1 MNILNIYKKK
11 LRIQFNYFIGKNS
24 ILSMLFSLKTL
35 LSIQAKGENNLQYS
49 EPINALR
56 FLSADAVQKANSG
69 HPGMP
74 MGMAEI
80 ATALW
85 SKHLKHNPLNPTWFD
100 RDRFVLSNGHGSML
114 LYSLLHLTGYKLSI
128 EDIKDFRQLKSK
140 TPGHPEYDI
149 NIGVETTTGPLGQG
163 IANAVGMAIS
173 EKMLAAQFNKD
184 DIKPIDHYTYV
195 FLGDGCLMEGISHE
209 ACSFAGTHELGK
221 LICFYDQNGIS
232 IDGEIDNWFTDDS
245 VKRFES
251 YGWQTICVD
260 GHNVEE
266 ISEAISKAKEEPKKP
281 SMIFCKT
288 TIGFGSPNKSG
299 TADVHGAP
307 LGDEEIEKTREAL
320 GWQYTAFE
328 IPKDVY
334 DFWDSKKSG
343 AEKNATWENSIKSY
357 KDKYPNDSL
366 ELERRIKGDM
376 PAKFEQNFLDFLND
390 CNTNNLPMA
399 TRKASKACLD
409 FFVKEMPELVGG
421 SADLTPSN
429 NTFSASSTTF
439 SSENPSGNHINYG
452 VREFGMSAIMN
463 GMVLHGGIKP
473 YGATFLVFT
482 DYARNA
488 VRLSAL
494 MGLPNIFVY
503 THDSVALGEDGPTHQ
518 PIEHMVTLR
527 STPNMD
533 SWRPADLVETAVA
546 WKNAISSLSTPT
558 CLIFSRQGTSAI
570 ERTPEQLSSIEN
582 GGYLLEE
589 HEDPNITIV
598 ASGSEVQL
606 AIDAAQELKNESINA
621 NVVSMP
627 SLDVFLKQ
635 SNEIQNKIINPNKPV
650 LVVECAHPN
659 SWYKILNRSDKVIGI
674 ETFGESAPG
683 SELLE
688 HFGFNKDNVIQTA
701 KSLVND

>member
-1 MNILNIYKKK
+1 M
-11 LRIQFNYFIGKNS
+11 QQS
-24 ILSMLFSLKTL
+24 DH
-35 LSIQAKGENNLQYS
+35 
-49 EPINALR
+49 INVLR

-85 SKHLKHNPLNPTWFD
+85 SKHLRHNPKNPTWFN

-114 LYSLLHLTGYKLSI
+114 LYSLLHLTGYDLSVD
-128 EDIKDFRQLKSK
+128 DIKDFRKLKSK

-149 NIGVETTTGPLGQG
+149 DIGIETTTGPLGQG
-163 IANAVGMAIS
+163 IANAVGMAVA
-173 EKMLAAQFNKD
+173 EKILAAEFNKD
-184 DIKPIDHYTYV
+184 DIKPIDHFTYV

-209 ACSFAGTHELGK
+209 ACSFAGTHNLGK

-232 IDGEIDNWFTDDS
+232 IDGEIEHWFTDDS

-260 GHNVEE
+260 GHDIED
-266 ISEAISKAKEEPKKP
+266 IDGAIHKAKEEVNKP
-281 SMIFCKT
+281 TMIFCKT
-288 TIGFGSPNKSG
+288 TIGYGSPNKSG

-307 LGDEEIEKTREAL
+307 LGDEELKETREAL
-320 GWQYTAFE
+320 GWNYKPFE
-328 IPKDVY
+328 VPQEVY
-334 DFWDSKKSG
+334 DFWNFKEEGASFNDSWNKLLKDYKK
-343 AEKNATWENSIKSY
+343 
-357 KDKYPNDSL
+357 KYPNDSL
-366 ELERRIKGDM
+366 ELHRRIDGHL
-376 PAKFEQNFLDFLND
+376 PNNFQESYESFLNE
-390 CNTNNLPMA
+390 CNSNNLSMA

-409 FFVKEMPELVGG
+409 FFVKEMPELIGG

-429 NTFSASSTTF
+429 NTFSSSSSTF
-439 SSENPSGNHINYG
+439 SNENASGNHINYG

-463 GMVLHGGIKP
+463 GMVLHGAIKP

-494 MGLPNIFVY
+494 MKLPNIFVY

-527 STPNMD
+527 STPNLNN
-533 SWRPADLVETAVA
+533 WRPADLVETAVS
-546 WKNAISSLSTPT
+546 WKSAVSSQKTPT
-558 CLIFSRQGTSAI
+558 CLIYSRQGTSAI
-570 ERTPEQLSSIEN
+570 KRSPDQISMIDM

-589 HEDPNITIV
+589 SDDFDLTIV

-606 AIDAAQELKNESINA
+606 ALDAAKELKNDSINA

-627 SLDVFLKQ
+627 CLDIFLDQDK
-635 SNEIQNKIINPNKPV
+635 EYQNKIINPEKPV

-659 SWYKILNRSDKVIGI
+659 SWYRILNRNDKVIGI

-683 SELLE
+683 SELLN
-688 HFGFNKDNVIQTA
+688 HFGFNTDNVIKTA
-701 KSLVND
+701 KSLIND

>member
-1 MNILNIYKKK
+1 LH
-11 LRIQFNYFIGKNS
+11 QS
-24 ILSMLFSLKTL
+24 D
-35 LSIQAKGENNLQYS
+35 
-49 EPINALR
+49 PINALR
-56 FLSADAVQKANSG
+56 FLSVDAVQKANSG

-85 SKHLKHNPLNPTWFD
+85 SKHLKHNPANPTWFN

-114 LYSLLHLTGYKLSI
+114 LYSLLHLTGYDISM

-149 NIGVETTTGPLGQG
+149 DIGVETTTGPLGQG
-163 IANAVGMAIS
+163 IANAVGMAMS
-173 EKMLAAQFNKD
+173 EKILGAQFNKD
-184 DIKPIDHYTYV
+184 DIKLIDHFTYV

-209 ACSFAGTHELGK
+209 VCSFAGTHKLGK

-232 IDGEIDNWFTDDS
+232 IDGEIENWFTDDS

-251 YGWQTICVD
+251 YGWHTICVD
-260 GHNVEE
+260 GHDVKE
-266 ISEAISKAKEEPKKP
+266 IDEAISKAKKESSKP
-281 SMIFCKT
+281 SMIFCRT

-299 TADVHGAP
+299 TADVHGSP
-307 LGDEEIEKTREAL
+307 LGEDEIKKTREAL
-320 GWQYTAFE
+320 GWNFSSFE
-328 IPKDVY
+328 VPQEVY
-334 DFWDSKKSG
+334 DFWDSKDSG
-343 AEKNATWENSIKSY
+343 LNINSKWNELLKTY
-357 KDKYPNDSL
+357 EERYPNDSL
-366 ELERRIKGDM
+366 ELRRRINGEM
-376 PAKFEQNFLDFLND
+376 PENFQEDFKSFLND
-390 CNTNNLPMA
+390 CNLNNSPMA

-429 NTFSASSTTF
+429 NTFSNFSSTF
-439 SSENPSGNHINYG
+439 SNDNPSGNHINYG

-527 STPNMD
+527 STPNLNN
-533 SWRPADLVETAVA
+533 WRPADLVETAVA
-546 WKNAISSLSTPT
+546 WKNAVSSTTTPT

-570 ERTPEQLSSIEN
+570 NRTSEQLSSIEM

-589 HEDPNITIV
+589 NDNPNMTII

-606 AIDAAQELKNESINA
+606 ALDAAKELKNESIEA

-627 SLDVFLKQ
+627 SLDIFLEQ
-635 SNEIQNKIINPNKPV
+635 SHEFQNKVINPDKPV

-674 ETFGESAPG
+674 ESFGESAPG
-683 SELLE
+683 SELLD
-688 HFGFNKDNVIQTA
+688 HFGFNKENVIETA
-701 KSLVND
+701 KSLIND

>member
-1 MNILNIYKKK
+1 
-11 LRIQFNYFIGKNS
+11 
-24 ILSMLFSLKTL
+24 MLFSLKTL

-195 FLGDGCLMEGISHE
+195 FLGDGCLMEGVSHE

-266 ISEAISKAKEEPKKP
+266 ISEAISKAKEESKKP

-320 GWQYTAFE
+320 GWQYSAFE

-357 KDKYPNDSL
+357 KDKYPDDSL

-390 CNTNNLPMA
+390 CNRNNLPMA

-409 FFVKEMPELVGG
+409 FFVKELPELVGG

-683 SELLE
+683 SKLLE

>member
-1 MNILNIYKKK
+1 MQK
-11 LRIQFNYFIGKNS
+11 
-24 ILSMLFSLKTL
+24 
-35 LSIQAKGENNLQYS
+35 S

-114 LYSLLHLTGYKLSI
+114 LYSLLHLTGYDLSI

-149 NIGVETTTGPLGQG
+149 DIGVETTTGPLGQG

-173 EKMLAAQFNKD
+173 EKILAAEFNKD

-195 FLGDGCLMEGISHE
+195 FLGDGCLMEGVSHE
-209 ACSFAGTHELGK
+209 ACSFAATHNLGK

-245 VKRFES
+245 VKRFDS

-266 ISEAISKAKEEPKKP
+266 VSDAISKAKEEPNKP
-281 SMIFCKT
+281 TMIFCKT

-320 GWQYTAFE
+320 GWNYSAFE
-328 IPKDVY
+328 VPKEVY

-343 AEKNATWENSIKSY
+343 AGINSIWDDLIKNY
-357 KDKYPNDSL
+357 KEKYPNESL
-366 ELERRIKGDM
+366 ELERRIKGDL
-376 PAKFEQNFLDFLND
+376 PENFQQSFLNFLND
-390 CNTNNLPMA
+390 CNSNNSPMA

-429 NTFSASSTTF
+429 NTFSASSSTF
-439 SSENPSGNHINYG
+439 SNENPSGNHINYG

-518 PIEHMVTLR
+518 PIEHLVTLR
-527 STPNMD
+527 STPNLN

-546 WKNAISSLSTPT
+546 WNNAVSSATTPT

-570 ERTPEQLSSIEN
+570 ERTPEQLSYIN
-582 GGYLLEE
+582 IGGYLLEK

-606 AIDAAQELKNESINA
+606 AIDAAKELKNESINA

-627 SLDVFLKQ
+627 CLDVFLKQ
-635 SNEIQNKIINPNKPV
+635 SNQLQDKVINPNKPV
-650 LVVECAHPN
+650 LVIECAHPN
-659 SWYKILNRSDKVIGI
+659 SWYKILNRSDKVIGM

-688 HFGFNKDNVIQTA
+688 HFGFNKDNVIQAA
-701 KSLVND
+701 KSLIND

>member
-1 MNILNIYKKK
+1 
-11 LRIQFNYFIGKNS
+11 
-24 ILSMLFSLKTL
+24 MLFSLKTL
-35 LSIQAKGENNLQYS
+35 LSIQAKGENNLQHS

-266 ISEAISKAKEEPKKP
+266 ISEAISKAKEESKKP

-320 GWQYTAFE
+320 GWQYSAFE

>member
-1 MNILNIYKKK
+1 MQQKD
-11 LRIQFNYFIGKNS
+11 
-24 ILSMLFSLKTL
+24 
-35 LSIQAKGENNLQYS
+35 
-49 EPINALR
+49 PINALR
-56 FLSADAVQKANSG
+56 FLSIDAVQRANSG

-85 SKHLKHNPLNPTWFD
+85 SNHLNHNPLNPHWFN

-114 LYSLLHLTGYKLSI
+114 LYSLLHLTGYNLSI
-128 EDIKDFRQLKSK
+128 DDLKDFRKLKSK
-140 TPGHPEYDI
+140 TPGHPEYDLD
-149 NIGVETTTGPLGQG
+149 IGVETTTGPLGQG

-173 EKMLAAQFNKD
+173 EKILAAEFNEE
-184 DIKPIDHYTYV
+184 DIKPIDHYTYA

-209 ACSFAGTHELGK
+209 ACSFAGTHNLGK
-221 LICFYDQNGIS
+221 LICFYDENGIS
-232 IDGEIDNWFTDDS
+232 IDGEIKNWFTDDS
-245 VKRFES
+245 VQRFDS

-260 GHNVEE
+260 GHNLDE
-266 ISEAISKAKEEPKKP
+266 INKAISKAKKEVSKP

-307 LGDEEIEKTREAL
+307 LGEEEVIKTREAL
-320 GWQYTAFE
+320 NWHYGEFE
-328 IPKDVY
+328 IPQEIY
-334 DFWDSKKSG
+334 DFWNASDKG
-343 AEKNATWENSIKSY
+343 ATLNSEWNKLLKSY
-357 KDKYPNDSL
+357 EAKYSQKSK
-366 ELERRIKGDM
+366 ELKRRIDGDL
-376 PAKFEQNFLDFLND
+376 PEGFESNFKDFLSECDSQNS
-390 CNTNNLPMA
+390 PMA

-409 FFVKEMPELVGG
+409 FFVKQVPELIGG

-429 NTFSASSTTF
+429 NTFSASSSTF
-439 SSENPSGNHINYG
+439 SNENPSGNHINYG

-518 PIEHMVTLR
+518 PIEHIVTLR
-527 STPNMD
+527 STPNLNN
-533 SWRPADLVETAVA
+533 WRPADLVETAVA
-546 WKNAISSLSTPT
+546 WKNAVCSKITPT

-570 ERTPEQLSSIEN
+570 ERTKEQISAIEM
-582 GGYLLEE
+582 GGYLLKEKK
-589 HEDPNITIV
+589 DNDITIV

-606 AIDAAQELKNESINA
+606 ALDAAKELENKSINA

-627 SLDVFLKQ
+627 SLDIFLQQ
-635 SNEIQNKIINPNKPV
+635 SSEFQKMVIDPHKPV

-659 SWYKILNRSDKVIGI
+659 SWYKILNRSDKVLGI
-674 ETFGESAPG
+674 EAFGESAPG

-688 HFGFNKDNVIQTA
+688 HFGFNKEKVIQA
-701 KSLVND
+701 AISLIDV

>member
-1 MNILNIYKKK
+1 M
-11 LRIQFNYFIGKNS
+11 RQS
-24 ILSMLFSLKTL
+24 D
-35 LSIQAKGENNLQYS
+35 
-49 EPINALR
+49 PINALR
-56 FLSADAVQKANSG
+56 FLSIDAVQKANSG

-85 SKHLKHNPLNPTWFD
+85 KNHLQHNPLNPTWFN

-114 LYSLLHLTGYKLSI
+114 LYSLLHLTGYALSI
-128 EDIKDFRQLKSK
+128 DDIKDFRQLRSK
-140 TPGHPEYDI
+140 TPGHPEYDLDTGI
-149 NIGVETTTGPLGQG
+149 ETTTGPLGQG
-163 IANAVGMAIS
+163 IGNAVGMAIS
-173 EKMLAAQFNKD
+173 EKILAAEFNKE

-195 FLGDGCLMEGISHE
+195 FLGDGCLMEGVSHE
-209 ACSFAGTHELGK
+209 VCSFASTHNLGK

-232 IDGEIDNWFTDDS
+232 IDGEIENWFTDDS
-245 VKRFES
+245 VKRFDG

-260 GHNVEE
+260 GHNVED
-266 ISEAISKAKEEPKKP
+266 INEAIVKAKNETNKP

-307 LGDEEIEKTREAL
+307 LGDEEIEKTRKAL
-320 GWQYTAFE
+320 DWQYSPFE
-328 IPKDVY
+328 VPEDIYEFWNSKDSGNKVNAN
-334 DFWDSKKSG
+334 WD
-343 AEKNATWENSIKSY
+343 EIVKNYQE
-357 KDKYPNDSL
+357 KYPDESI
-366 ELERRIKGDM
+366 ELHRRIKGQM
-376 PAKFEQNFLDFLND
+376 PENFEENFKAFLDD
-390 CNTNNLPMA
+390 CNLNNPSMA

-409 FFVKEMPELVGG
+409 FFVKEMPELIGG

-429 NTFSASSTTF
+429 NTYSASSSTF
-439 SSENPSGNHINYG
+439 SNKNPSGNHINYG

-527 STPNMD
+527 STPNLNN
-533 SWRPADLVETAVA
+533 WRPADLVETAVA
-546 WKNAISSLSTPT
+546 WKDAVSSTKTPT

-570 ERTPEQLSSIEN
+570 TRTPEQLNSIQM
-582 GGYLLEE
+582 GGYLLKANENS
-589 HEDPNITIV
+589 DITIV
-598 ASGSEVQL
+598 ASGSELQL
-606 AIDAAQELKNESINA
+606 ALDASAELENDSINA

-627 SLDVFLKQ
+627 SLDIFLEQ
-635 SNEIQNKIINPNKPV
+635 SEEFQNTIIDTSKPV
-650 LVVECAHPN
+650 LVVECGHPN

-674 ETFGESAPG
+674 ESFGESAPG
-683 SELLE
+683 NVLLE
-688 HFGFNKDNVIQTA
+688 HFGFTLENVVGTA
-701 KSLVND
+701 KSLIDD

>member
-1 MNILNIYKKK
+1 MH
-11 LRIQFNYFIGKNS
+11 QS
-24 ILSMLFSLKTL
+24 D
-35 LSIQAKGENNLQYS
+35 
-49 EPINALR
+49 PINALR
-56 FLSADAVQKANSG
+56 FLSIDAVQKANSG

-85 SKHLKHNPLNPTWFD
+85 KNHLKHNPLNPTWFN

-114 LYSLLHLTGYKLSI
+114 LYSLLHLTGYPLSI
-128 EDIKDFRQLKSK
+128 DDIKDFRQLKSK
-140 TPGHPEYDI
+140 TPGHPEYDLDTGI
-149 NIGVETTTGPLGQG
+149 ETTTGPLGQG
-163 IANAVGMAIS
+163 IGNAVGMAIS
-173 EKMLAAQFNKD
+173 EKIMAAEFNKE

-195 FLGDGCLMEGISHE
+195 FLGDGCLMEGVSHE
-209 ACSFAGTHELGK
+209 ACSFASTHNLGK

-232 IDGEIDNWFTDDS
+232 IDGEIENWFTDDS
-245 VKRFES
+245 VKRFDG

-266 ISEAISKAKEEPKKP
+266 INEAIVKAKNETNKP

-307 LGDEEIEKTREAL
+307 LGDEEIEKTRNAL
-320 GWQYTAFE
+320 DWQYPPFE
-328 IPKDVY
+328 VPENIYEFWNSKDSGNEVNTS
-334 DFWDSKKSG
+334 WD
-343 AEKNATWENSIKSY
+343 EIIENY
-357 KDKYPNDSL
+357 QEKYPDESM
-366 ELERRIKGDM
+366 ELHRRIKGEM
-376 PAKFEQNFLDFLND
+376 PENFEENFKVFLEE
-390 CNTNNLPMA
+390 CNLNNPSMA

-409 FFVKEMPELVGG
+409 FFVKEMPELIGG

-429 NTFSASSTTF
+429 NTFSASSSTF
-439 SSENPSGNHINYG
+439 SNENPSGNHINYG

-527 STPNMD
+527 STPNLNN
-533 SWRPADLVETAVA
+533 WRPADLVETAVA
-546 WKNAISSLSTPT
+546 WKNAVSSTKTPT
-558 CLIFSRQGTSAI
+558 CLIFSRQGTSPINRTSDQLNAI
-570 ERTPEQLSSIEN
+570 KM
-582 GGYLLEE
+582 GGYLLKVN
-589 HEDPNITIV
+589 DSPDLTII
-598 ASGSEVQL
+598 ASGSELQL
-606 AIDAAQELKNESINA
+606 ALDASIELENDSINA

-627 SLDVFLKQ
+627 SLDIFLEQ
-635 SNEIQNKIINPNKPV
+635 SEEFQNTIIDSSKPV
-650 LVVECAHPN
+650 LVVECGHPN

-674 ETFGESAPG
+674 ESFGESAPG
-683 SELLE
+683 NVLLE
-688 HFGFNKDNVIQTA
+688 HFGFTIENVVSTA
-701 KSLVND
+701 KSLIND

>member
-1 MNILNIYKKK
+1 M
-11 LRIQFNYFIGKNS
+11 QQS
-24 ILSMLFSLKTL
+24 DH
-35 LSIQAKGENNLQYS
+35 
-49 EPINALR
+49 INVLR

-85 SKHLKHNPLNPTWFD
+85 SKHLRHNPKNPTWFN

-114 LYSLLHLTGYKLSI
+114 LYSLLHLTGYDLSVD
-128 EDIKDFRQLKSK
+128 DIKDFRKLKSK

-149 NIGVETTTGPLGQG
+149 DIGVETTTGPLGQG
-163 IANAVGMAIS
+163 IANAVGMAVA
-173 EKMLAAQFNKD
+173 EKILAAEFNKD
-184 DIKPIDHYTYV
+184 DIKPIDHFTYV

-209 ACSFAGTHELGK
+209 ACSFAGTHNLGK

-232 IDGEIDNWFTDDS
+232 IDGEIEHWFTDDS

-260 GHNVEE
+260 GHDIED
-266 ISEAISKAKEEPKKP
+266 IDGAILKAKEEVNKP
-281 SMIFCKT
+281 TMIFCKT
-288 TIGFGSPNKSG
+288 TIGYGSPNKSG

-307 LGDEEIEKTREAL
+307 LGDEELKETREVL
-320 GWQYTAFE
+320 GWNYKPFE
-328 IPKDVY
+328 VPQEVY
-334 DFWDSKKSG
+334 DFWNFKQEGASFNDSWNKLLKDY
-343 AEKNATWENSIKSY
+343 EK
-357 KDKYPNDSL
+357 KYPNDSS
-366 ELERRIKGDM
+366 ELHRRIDGHL
-376 PAKFEQNFLDFLND
+376 PNNFQESYESFLNE
-390 CNTNNLPMA
+390 CNSNNLSMA

-409 FFVKEMPELVGG
+409 FFVKEMPELIGG

-429 NTFSASSTTF
+429 NTFSSSSSTF
-439 SSENPSGNHINYG
+439 SNENASGNHINYG

-463 GMVLHGGIKP
+463 GMVLHGAIKP

-494 MGLPNIFVY
+494 MKLPNIFVY

-527 STPNMD
+527 STPNLNN
-533 SWRPADLVETAVA
+533 WRPADLVETAVS
-546 WKNAISSLSTPT
+546 WKSAVSSQKTPT
-558 CLIFSRQGTSAI
+558 CLIYSRQGTSAI
-570 ERTPEQLSSIEN
+570 KRSPDQISMIDM

-589 HEDPNITIV
+589 SDDLDLTIV

-606 AIDAAQELKNESINA
+606 ALDAAKELKNDSINA

-627 SLDVFLKQ
+627 CLDIFLDQDK
-635 SNEIQNKIINPNKPV
+635 EYQNKIINPEKPV

-659 SWYKILNRSDKVIGI
+659 SWYRILNRNDKVIGI

-683 SELLE
+683 SELLN
-688 HFGFNKDNVIQTA
+688 HFGFNTDNVIKTA
-701 KSLVND
+701 KSLIND

>member
-1 MNILNIYKKK
+1 MQQKD
-11 LRIQFNYFIGKNS
+11 
-24 ILSMLFSLKTL
+24 
-35 LSIQAKGENNLQYS
+35 
-49 EPINALR
+49 PINALR
-56 FLSADAVQKANSG
+56 FLSIDAVQKANSG

-85 SKHLKHNPLNPTWFD
+85 SNHLKHNPLNPHWFN

-128 EDIKDFRQLKSK
+128 DDLKDFRKLKSK
-140 TPGHPEYDI
+140 TPGHPEYDLD
-149 NIGVETTTGPLGQG
+149 IGVETTTGPLGQG

-173 EKMLAAQFNKD
+173 EKILAAEFNEE
-184 DIKPIDHYTYV
+184 DIKPIDHYTYA

-209 ACSFAGTHELGK
+209 ACSFAGTHNLGK
-221 LICFYDQNGIS
+221 LICFYDENGIS
-232 IDGEIDNWFTDDS
+232 IDGEIKNWFTDDS
-245 VKRFES
+245 VQRFDS

-260 GHNVEE
+260 GHNSDE
-266 ISEAISKAKEEPKKP
+266 INKAISKAKNEVSKP

-307 LGDEEIEKTREAL
+307 LGAEEVIKTREAL
-320 GWQYTAFE
+320 NWHYGEFE
-328 IPKDVY
+328 IPQEIY
-334 DFWDSKKSG
+334 DFWNFTEKG
-343 AEKNATWENSIKSY
+343 ATLNSEWNELLKSY
-357 KDKYPNDSL
+357 EQKFSQKSK
-366 ELERRIKGDM
+366 ELQRRIDGDL
-376 PAKFEQNFLDFLND
+376 PEGLESNFKDFLSE
-390 CNTNNLPMA
+390 CNSQNSPMA

-409 FFVKEMPELVGG
+409 FFVKQVPELIGG

-429 NTFSASSTTF
+429 NTFSASSSTF
-439 SSENPSGNHINYG
+439 SNENPSGNHINYG

-518 PIEHMVTLR
+518 PIEHIVTLR
-527 STPNMD
+527 STPNLNN
-533 SWRPADLVETAVA
+533 WRPADLVETAVA
-546 WKNAISSLSTPT
+546 WKNAVCSKITPT

-570 ERTPEQLSSIEN
+570 GRTQEQISAIEM
-582 GGYLLEE
+582 GGYLLKEKK
-589 HEDPNITIV
+589 DNDITIV

-606 AIDAAQELKNESINA
+606 ALDAAKELENKSINA

-627 SLDVFLKQ
+627 SLDIFLQQ
-635 SNEIQNKIINPNKPV
+635 SSEYQKMVIDPHKPV

-659 SWYKILNRSDKVIGI
+659 SWYKILNRSDKVLGI

-683 SELLE
+683 GELLE
-688 HFGFNKDNVIQTA
+688 HFGFNKEKVIQAA
-701 KSLVND
+701 KSLIDD